1 MNKTE
6 FINAVNTVKANRLM
20 SAETDASL
28 APFKESPISFDLEL
42 ISSTKTLG
50 SQGGAAYTGGYSIVC
65 CVKNEDVEVQ
75 VLLGPNSNKMIE
87 SLNKGDNLTEELKF
101 VSYDSLFQRPIM
113 GQVTSDSSLED
124 KVEKNDEKIKGP
136 PPLIVSDLKADSE
149 HSTSEKHHST
159 VNSLEV
165 ESSQQKAE
173 IPTID
178 SSGNS
183 NTHPARASVS
193 LSNAPPRRKGN
204 GKLLTFSLIAGTL
217 LIAGIVLLFNLL
229 SNGVKSDADVKWTS
243 EREFT
248 AIYSVNEVRTIEAKL
263 KYLGKSPDLPFQ
275 GKGPSYDWRSR
286 NTDFYT
292 SSMTNLTSH
301 PIRIKSIHYKL
312 KKGKFSGKNPQD
324 ESYLKSYWT
333 STIILPGETVTRK
346 NNWTW
351 GKAQTNTL
359 TKTYSLQIEMGEDKV
374 ADPADPFFPT
384 EDQDPIEF
392 EVQFPLKFIR

>member
-149 HSTSEKHHST
+149 HSTSKKHHST

-165 ESSQQKAE
+165 ESSEQKAE

-333 STIILPGETVTRK
+333 STLILPGETVTRK

-374 ADPADPFFPT
+374 ADPADPFFPK

>member
-1 MNKTE
+1 MDKTE

-28 APFKESPISFDLEL
+28 APFKESPITFDLEL

-87 SLNKGDNLTEELKF
+87 SLNKGDNLTEELNF

-136 PPLIVSDLKADSE
+136 PPLIVSDLKADPE

-193 LSNAPPRRKGN
+193 LSNAPPRRKGKS
-204 GKLLTFSLIAGTL
+204 KLLTFSLIAGTL

-248 AIYSVNEVRTIEAKL
+248 AVYSVNGVRTIEAKL

-333 STIILPGETVTRK
+333 STIILPGDTVTRK

-374 ADPADPFFPT
+374 ADPADPFFPK

>member
-1 MNKTE
+1 MNRTE

-159 VNSLEV
+159 VNSLEI
-165 ESSQQKAE
+165 ESIEQKAE

-178 SSGNS
+178 SSRNS
-183 NTHPARASVS
+183 NTHPARTSVS

-204 GKLLTFSLIAGTL
+204 SKLLTFSLIAGTL

-248 AIYSVNEVRTIEAKL
+248 AIYSVNGVRTIEAKL

-312 KKGKFSGKNPQD
+312 KKGTFSGKNPQD

-333 STIILPGETVTRK
+333 STLILPGETVTRK

-374 ADPADPFFPT
+374 ADPADPFFPK

>member
-136 PPLIVSDLKADSE
+136 PPLIVSDLKADPE

-193 LSNAPPRRKGN
+193 LSNAPPRRKGKS
-204 GKLLTFSLIAGTL
+204 KLLTFSLIAGTL

-248 AIYSVNEVRTIEAKL
+248 AVYSVNGVRTIEAKL

-333 STIILPGETVTRK
+333 STIILPGDTVTRK

-374 ADPADPFFPT
+374 ADPADPFFPK

>member
-75 VLLGPNSNKMIE
+75 VLLGANSNKIIE

-113 GQVTSDSSLED
+113 GQVTSGSCLED
-124 KVEKNDEKIKGP
+124 KVEINDEKIKGP
-136 PPLIVSDLKADSE
+136 PPLMVSDLEADSE
-149 HSTSEKHHST
+149 HSTSEKHDSI

-165 ESSQQKAE
+165 ESNEQRTE

-183 NTHPARASVS
+183 NTHPAPASVS
-193 LSNAPPRRKGN
+193 LSSAPPRRKGN
-204 GKLLTFSLIAGTL
+204 SKLLTFSLIAGTL
-217 LIAGIVLLFNLL
+217 LIASIILLFKLL
-229 SNGVKSDADVKWTS
+229 SNGVKSDAETKWTS

-301 PIRIKSIHYKL
+301 PIRIKSISYDL

-374 ADPADPFFPT
+374 ADPADPFFPK

>member
-165 ESSQQKAE
+165 ESSEQKAE

-204 GKLLTFSLIAGTL
+204 SKLLTFSLIAGTL

-275 GKGPSYDWRSR
+275 GRGPSYDWRSR

-374 ADPADPFFPT
+374 ADPADPFFPK

>member
-1 MNKTE
+1 MTTAD

-20 SAETDASL
+20 SAETDAL
-28 APFKESPISFDLEL
+28 FAPFKESPISFNLEL

-50 SQGGAAYTGGYSIVC
+50 SQGGAAYTGGYSIIC

-75 VLLGPNSNKMIE
+75 VLLEANSNEMVE

-113 GQVTSDSSLED
+113 GQVTSGSSLED
-124 KVEKNDEKIKGP
+124 KVGKNDEKIKGP
-136 PPLIVSDLKADSE
+136 PPLIVSDLGANSE
-149 HSTSEKHHST
+149 QSASEKHHSI

-165 ESSQQKAE
+165 ESNEQRTE

-183 NTHPARASVS
+183 NTHPA
-193 LSNAPPRRKGN
+193 LSSAPPRRKGN
-204 GKLLTFSLIAGTL
+204 SKLLAFSLIAGTL
-217 LIAGIVLLFNLL
+217 LIAGIILLFKLL
-229 SNGVKSDADVKWTS
+229 SNGVKSDAETEWTS

-248 AIYSVNEVRTIEAKL
+248 AIYSVNGVKAIEAKL

-292 SSMTNLTSH
+292 SSMTNLTNY
-301 PIRIKSIHYKL
+301 PIRIKSITYDL
-312 KKGKFSGKNPQD
+312 KKGKFSGENPQY

-359 TKTYSLQIEMGEDKV
+359 TKTYSLQIEMDKDR
-374 ADPADPFFPT
+374 ANPADPLFPK
-384 EDQDPIEF
+384 ENQDPIEF

>member
-1 MNKTE
+1 MNRTE

-28 APFKESPISFDLEL
+28 APFKESPISFDLEI

-165 ESSQQKAE
+165 ESIEQKAE

-193 LSNAPPRRKGN
+193 LSNAPPRRKGKS
-204 GKLLTFSLIAGTL
+204 KLLTFSLIAGTL

-248 AIYSVNEVRTIEAKL
+248 AIYSVNGVRTIEAKL
-263 KYLGKSPDLPFQ
+263 KYLGKSPDRPFQ

-312 KKGKFSGKNPQD
+312 KKGTFSGKNPQD

-333 STIILPGETVTRK
+333 STLILPGETVTRK

-374 ADPADPFFPT
+374 ADPADPFFPK

>member
-75 VLLGPNSNKMIE
+75 VLLGANSNKMIE

-113 GQVTSDSSLED
+113 GQVTSGSSLED
-124 KVEKNDEKIKGP
+124 KVETNDEKIKGP
-136 PPLIVSDLKADSE
+136 PPLMVSDLEADSE
-149 HSTSEKHHST
+149 HSTSEKHHSI
-159 VNSLEV
+159 VNSSEV
-165 ESSQQKAE
+165 ESNEQRTE

-183 NTHPARASVS
+183 NTPPAPASVS
-193 LSNAPPRRKGN
+193 LSSAPPRRKGN
-204 GKLLTFSLIAGTL
+204 SKLLTFSLIAGTL
-217 LIAGIVLLFNLL
+217 LIASIILLFKLL

-248 AIYSVNEVRTIEAKL
+248 AIYSVNQVRTIEAKL

-301 PIRIKSIHYKL
+301 PIRIKSISYDL

-374 ADPADPFFPT
+374 VDPADPFFPK

>member
-1 MNKTE
+1 M
-6 FINAVNTVKANRLM
+6 
-20 SAETDASL
+20 
-28 APFKESPISFDLEL
+28 
-42 ISSTKTLG
+42 
-50 SQGGAAYTGGYSIVC
+50 
-65 CVKNEDVEVQ
+65 
-75 VLLGPNSNKMIE
+75 
-87 SLNKGDNLTEELKF
+87 
-101 VSYDSLFQRPIM
+101 
-113 GQVTSDSSLED
+113 ED

-136 PPLIVSDLKADSE
+136 PPLIVSDLKADPE

-193 LSNAPPRRKGN
+193 LSNAPPRRKGKS
-204 GKLLTFSLIAGTL
+204 KLLTFSLIAGTL

-275 GKGPSYDWRSR
+275 GRGPSYDWRSR

-374 ADPADPFFPT
+374 ADPADPYFPK

>member
-1 MNKTE
+1 MDKTE

-124 KVEKNDEKIKGP
+124 KVEKIKGP

-149 HSTSEKHHST
+149 HRTSEKHHST
-159 VNSLEV
+159 VNSLEI
-165 ESSQQKAE
+165 ESIGQKAE

-204 GKLLTFSLIAGTL
+204 SKLLTFSLIAGTL

-248 AIYSVNEVRTIEAKL
+248 AIYSVSGVRTIEAKL

-312 KKGKFSGKNPQD
+312 KKGTFSGKNPQD

-333 STIILPGETVTRK
+333 STLILPGETVTRK

-374 ADPADPFFPT
+374 ADPADPFFPK

>member
-20 SAETDASL
+20 SAETDASM

-50 SQGGAAYTGGYSIVC
+50 SQGGAAYSGGYSIVC

-87 SLNKGDNLTEELKF
+87 SLHKGDNLTEELKF

-113 GQVTSDSSLED
+113 GQVTSDSSLEE

-149 HSTSEKHHST
+149 HNTSEKHHST

-165 ESSQQKAE
+165 ESSEQKAE

-178 SSGNS
+178 SGGNS
-183 NTHPARASVS
+183 NTHPAPASVS

-204 GKLLTFSLIAGTL
+204 SKLLTFSLIAGTL

-229 SNGVKSDADVKWTS
+229 SNGVKSDADVKWAS

-312 KKGKFSGKNPQD
+312 KKGNFSGKNPQD

-333 STIILPGETVTRK
+333 STLILPGETVTRK

-374 ADPADPFFPT
+374 ADPADPFFPK

>member
-1 MNKTE
+1 MDKTE

-87 SLNKGDNLTEELKF
+87 SLNKGDNLTEELNF

-113 GQVTSDSSLED
+113 RQVTSDSSLED

-136 PPLIVSDLKADSE
+136 PPLIVSDLKADPE

-159 VNSLEV
+159 VNSLKV

-193 LSNAPPRRKGN
+193 LSNAPPRRKGKS
-204 GKLLTFSLIAGTL
+204 KLLTFSLIAGTL

-248 AIYSVNEVRTIEAKL
+248 AVYSVNGVRTIEAKL

-374 ADPADPFFPT
+374 ADPADPFFPK

>member
-1 MNKTE
+1 MNNKE

-75 VLLGPNSNKMIE
+75 VLLGANSNKMIE

-136 PPLIVSDLKADSE
+136 PPLMVSDLEADSE
-149 HSTSEKHHST
+149 HSTSEKHHSI
-159 VNSLEV
+159 VNSSEV
-165 ESSQQKAE
+165 ESNEQRTE

-183 NTHPARASVS
+183 NTPPAPASVS
-193 LSNAPPRRKGN
+193 LSSAPPRRKGN
-204 GKLLTFSLIAGTL
+204 SKLLTFSLIAGTL
-217 LIAGIVLLFNLL
+217 LIASIILLFKLL

-301 PIRIKSIHYKL
+301 PIRIKSISYDL

-374 ADPADPFFPT
+374 VDPADPFFPK

>member
-1 MNKTE
+1 MNNKE

-75 VLLGPNSNKMIE
+75 VLLGANSNKMIE

-124 KVEKNDEKIKGP
+124 KVETNDEKIKGP
-136 PPLIVSDLKADSE
+136 PPLMVSDLEADSE
-149 HSTSEKHHST
+149 HSTSEKHHSI
-159 VNSLEV
+159 VNSSEV
-165 ESSQQKAE
+165 ESNEQRTE

-183 NTHPARASVS
+183 NTPPAPASVS
-193 LSNAPPRRKGN
+193 LSSAPPRRKGN
-204 GKLLTFSLIAGTL
+204 SKLLTFSLIAGTL
-217 LIAGIVLLFNLL
+217 LIASIILLFKLL

-301 PIRIKSIHYKL
+301 PIRIKSISYDL

-374 ADPADPFFPT
+374 VDPADPFFPK

>member
-165 ESSQQKAE
+165 ESSEQKAE

-248 AIYSVNEVRTIEAKL
+248 AIYSMNEVRTIEAKL

>member
-1 MNKTE
+1 MNNKE

-75 VLLGPNSNKMIE
+75 VLLGANSNKMIE

-113 GQVTSDSSLED
+113 GQVTSGSSLED
-124 KVEKNDEKIKGP
+124 KVETNDEKIKGP
-136 PPLIVSDLKADSE
+136 PPLMVSDLEADSE
-149 HSTSEKHHST
+149 HSTSEKHHSI
-159 VNSLEV
+159 VNSSEV
-165 ESSQQKAE
+165 ESNEQRTE

-183 NTHPARASVS
+183 NTPPAPASVS
-193 LSNAPPRRKGN
+193 LSSAPPRRKGN
-204 GKLLTFSLIAGTL
+204 SKLLTFSLIAGTL
-217 LIAGIVLLFNLL
+217 LIASIILLFKLL

-248 AIYSVNEVRTIEAKL
+248 AIYSVNQVRTIEAKL

-301 PIRIKSIHYKL
+301 PIRIKSISYDL

-374 ADPADPFFPT
+374 VDPADPFFPK

>member
-165 ESSQQKAE
+165 ESSEQKAE

-193 LSNAPPRRKGN
+193 LSNAPPRRKGKS
-204 GKLLTFSLIAGTL
+204 KLLTFSLIAGTL

-374 ADPADPFFPT
+374 ADPADPFFPK

>member
-1 MNKTE
+1 MNRTE

-28 APFKESPISFDLEL
+28 APFKESPISFDLEI

-165 ESSQQKAE
+165 ESIKQKAE

-204 GKLLTFSLIAGTL
+204 SKLLTFSLIAGTL

-248 AIYSVNEVRTIEAKL
+248 AIYSVNGVRTIEAKL

-312 KKGKFSGKNPQD
+312 KKGTFSGENPQD

-333 STIILPGETVTRK
+333 STLILPGETVTRK

-374 ADPADPFFPT
+374 ADPADPFFPK

>member
-1 MNKTE
+1 MNNKE

-75 VLLGPNSNKMIE
+75 VLLGANSNKMIE

-113 GQVTSDSSLED
+113 GQVTSGSSLED
-124 KVEKNDEKIKGP
+124 KVETNDEKIKGP
-136 PPLIVSDLKADSE
+136 PPLMVSDLEADSE
-149 HSTSEKHHST
+149 HSTSEKHHSI
-159 VNSLEV
+159 VNSSEV
-165 ESSQQKAE
+165 ESNEQRTE

-183 NTHPARASVS
+183 NTPPAPASVS
-193 LSNAPPRRKGN
+193 LSSAPPRRKGN
-204 GKLLTFSLIAGTL
+204 SKLLTFSLIAGTL
-217 LIAGIVLLFNLL
+217 LIASIILLFKLL

-301 PIRIKSIHYKL
+301 PIRIKSISYDL

-374 ADPADPFFPT
+374 VDPADPFFPK

>member
-1 MNKTE
+1 MNNKE

-75 VLLGPNSNKMIE
+75 VLLGANSNKMIE

-113 GQVTSDSSLED
+113 GQVTSGSSLED
-124 KVEKNDEKIKGP
+124 KVETNDEKIKGP
-136 PPLIVSDLKADSE
+136 PPLMVSDLEADSE
-149 HSTSEKHHST
+149 HSTSEKHHSI
-159 VNSLEV
+159 VNSSEV
-165 ESSQQKAE
+165 ESNEQRTE

-183 NTHPARASVS
+183 NTPPAPASVS
-193 LSNAPPRRKGN
+193 LSSAPPRRKGYS
-204 GKLLTFSLIAGTL
+204 KLLTFSLIAGTL
-217 LIAGIVLLFNLL
+217 LIASIILLFKLL
-229 SNGVKSDADVKWTS
+229 SNGVKSDADVKWAS

-301 PIRIKSIHYKL
+301 PIRIKSISYDL

-374 ADPADPFFPT
+374 VDPADPFFPK

>member
-124 KVEKNDEKIKGP
+124 KVEENDEKIKEP
-136 PPLIVSDLKADSE
+136 PPLIVSNLKADSE

-165 ESSQQKAE
+165 ESSEQKAE

-178 SSGNS
+178 SRGNS
-183 NTHPARASVS
+183 NTHPAQASVS
-193 LSNAPPRRKGN
+193 LSNAPPRRKGKS
-204 GKLLTFSLIAGTL
+204 KLLTFSLIAGTL
-217 LIAGIVLLFNLL
+217 LIAGILLLFNLL

-275 GKGPSYDWRSR
+275 GRGPSYDWRSR

-374 ADPADPFFPT
+374 ADPADPFFPK

>member
-165 ESSQQKAE
+165 KSIEQKAE

-204 GKLLTFSLIAGTL
+204 SKLLTFSLIAGTL

-248 AIYSVNEVRTIEAKL
+248 AIYSVNGVRTIEAKL

-312 KKGKFSGKNPQD
+312 KKGTFSGKNPQD

-333 STIILPGETVTRK
+333 STLILPGETVTRK

-374 ADPADPFFPT
+374 ADPADPFFPK

>member
-1 MNKTE
+1 MNRTE

-159 VNSLEV
+159 VNSLEI
-165 ESSQQKAE
+165 ESIEQKAE

-204 GKLLTFSLIAGTL
+204 SKLLTFSLIAGTL

-248 AIYSVNEVRTIEAKL
+248 AIYSVNGVRTIEAKL

-301 PIRIKSIHYKL
+301 PIRIKSIQYKL
-312 KKGKFSGKNPQD
+312 KKGTFSGKNPQD

-333 STIILPGETVTRK
+333 STLILPGETVTRK

-374 ADPADPFFPT
+374 ADPADPFFPK

>member
-1 MNKTE
+1 MDKTE

-87 SLNKGDNLTEELKF
+87 SLNKGDNLTEELNF

-113 GQVTSDSSLED
+113 RQVTSDSSLED

-136 PPLIVSDLKADSE
+136 PPLIVSDLKADPE

-159 VNSLEV
+159 VNSLKV

-193 LSNAPPRRKGN
+193 LSNAPPRRKGKS
-204 GKLLTFSLIAGTL
+204 KLLTFSLIAGTL

-248 AIYSVNEVRTIEAKL
+248 AVYSVNGVRTIEAKL

-333 STIILPGETVTRK
+333 STIILPGDTVTRK

-374 ADPADPFFPT
+374 ADPADPFFPK

>member
-1 MNKTE
+1 MDKTE

-87 SLNKGDNLTEELKF
+87 SLNKGDNLTEELNF

-136 PPLIVSDLKADSE
+136 PPLIVSDLKADPE

-193 LSNAPPRRKGN
+193 LSNAPPRRKGKS
-204 GKLLTFSLIAGTL
+204 KLLTFSLIAGTL

-248 AIYSVNEVRTIEAKL
+248 AVYSVNGVRTIEAKL

-312 KKGKFSGKNPQD
+312 KKGNFSGKNPQD

-333 STIILPGETVTRK
+333 STLILPGETVTRK

-359 TKTYSLQIEMGEDKV
+359 TKTYSLQIETGEDKV
-374 ADPADPFFPT
+374 ADPADPFFPK

>member
-165 ESSQQKAE
+165 ESSEQKAE

-312 KKGKFSGKNPQD
+312 KKGNFSGKNPQD

-359 TKTYSLQIEMGEDKV
+359 TKTYSLRIEMGEDKV

>member
-1 MNKTE
+1 MDKTE

-165 ESSQQKAE
+165 ESSEQKAE

-312 KKGKFSGKNPQD
+312 KKGNFSGKNPQD

-374 ADPADPFFPT
+374 ADPADPFFPK

>member
-1 MNKTE
+1 MNRTE

-124 KVEKNDEKIKGP
+124 KVEENDEKIKEP

-165 ESSQQKAE
+165 ESIEQKAE

-183 NTHPARASVS
+183 NTHPAQASVS

-204 GKLLTFSLIAGTL
+204 SKLLTFSLIAGTL
-217 LIAGIVLLFNLL
+217 LIAGIFLLFNLL

-248 AIYSVNEVRTIEAKL
+248 AIYSVNGVRTIEAKL

-275 GKGPSYDWRSR
+275 GRGPSYDWRSR

-312 KKGKFSGKNPQD
+312 KKGTFSGKNPQD

-333 STIILPGETVTRK
+333 STLILPGETVTRK

-374 ADPADPFFPT
+374 ADPADPFFPK

>member
-165 ESSQQKAE
+165 ESSEQKAE

-193 LSNAPPRRKGN
+193 LSNAPPRRKGKS
-204 GKLLTFSLIAGTL
+204 KLLTFSLIAGTL

-248 AIYSVNEVRTIEAKL
+248 AIYSVNGVRTIEAKL

-374 ADPADPFFPT
+374 ADPADPFFPK

>member
-124 KVEKNDEKIKGP
+124 KVEKNDEKIKEP

-165 ESSQQKAE
+165 ESSEEKAE

-183 NTHPARASVS
+183 NTHPAQASVS

-204 GKLLTFSLIAGTL
+204 SKLLTFSLIAGTL

-374 ADPADPFFPT
+374 ADPADPFFPK

>member
-1 MNKTE
+1 MDKTE

-165 ESSQQKAE
+165 KSIEQKAE
-173 IPTID
+173 IPAID

-312 KKGKFSGKNPQD
+312 KKGNFSGKNPQD

-374 ADPADPFFPT
+374 ADPADPFFPK

>member
-1 MNKTE
+1 
-6 FINAVNTVKANRLM
+6 M

-28 APFKESPISFDLEL
+28 APFKESPISFDLEI

-75 VLLGPNSNKMIE
+75 VLLGANSNKIIE

-113 GQVTSDSSLED
+113 GQVTSGSCLED
-124 KVEKNDEKIKGP
+124 KVEINDEEIKMP
-136 PPLIVSDLKADSE
+136 SSPIVSDLEVTSE
-149 HSTSEKHHST
+149 QSTSEDQHSI

-165 ESSQQKAE
+165 ESNDQETEFSA
-173 IPTID
+173 ID
-178 SSGNS
+178 SNRIS
-183 NTHPARASVS
+183 NTDPAPASVL
-193 LSNAPPRRKGN
+193 LSSASPRRKSN
-204 GKLLTFSLIAGTL
+204 SKPLAFSLIAVTI
-217 LIAGIVLLFNLL
+217 LIAGIILLFKLL

-243 EREFT
+243 ERDFT
-248 AIYSVNEVRTIEAKL
+248 AIYSVNGVRAIEAKL
-263 KYLGKSPDLPFQ
+263 KYLGKSPNLPFE

-292 SSMTNLTSH
+292 SSMKNLTIH
-301 PIRIKSIHYKL
+301 PIRIKSIHYEL
-312 KKGKFSGKNPQD
+312 KKGKFSGKNPQN

-359 TKTYSLQIEMGEDKV
+359 TKTYSLQIQTGEDRV
-374 ADPADPFFPT
+374 ADPADPLFPKKNG
-384 EDQDPIEF
+384 DPIEF